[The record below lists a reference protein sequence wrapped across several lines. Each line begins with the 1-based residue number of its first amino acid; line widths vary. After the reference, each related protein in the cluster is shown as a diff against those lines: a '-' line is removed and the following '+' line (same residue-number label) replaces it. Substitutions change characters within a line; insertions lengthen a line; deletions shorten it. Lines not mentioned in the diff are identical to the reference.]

1 MEYKSEIFRKLFQKN
16 AKIHCLKGSSNV
28 NEVIREVLKS
38 LFIFYKKISQ
48 AQKKTKQ
55 KHVTSQNQLTKRA

>member
-16 AKIHCLKGSSNV
+16 AKIHCLKESSNV
-28 NEVIREVLKS
+28 NEIIRAVLKS

-48 AQKKTKQ
+48 AQKKK
-55 KHVTSQNQLTKRA
+55 KKKNTSQAKTN

>member
-16 AKIHCLKGSSNV
+16 AKIHCLKESSNV

-48 AQKKTKQ
+48 AQKKKQ
-55 KHVTSQNQLTKRA
+55 NKNTSQAKTN